1 MKEKGKKIIGVKQNN
16 WAIEVWFH
24 VCKIEKYM
32 KNSNIFIYVLICGI
46 QRKGMMTKEIKV
58 EFTSVGK
65 RSEEEGSFT
74 KGPMGSQCTKM
85 LFFLNQI
92 ENT

>member
-1 MKEKGKKIIGVKQNN
+1 MR
-16 WAIEVWFH
+16 
-24 VCKIEKYM
+24 KIEKYM
-32 KNSNIFIYVLICGI
+32 KNSNIFRYVLMCGI

-58 EFTSVGK
+58 EFSSVGK

-85 LFFLNQI
+85 FFFLNQI
-92 ENT
+92 KNTWYQLITVIDILYLYYTYHFVC